1 MAHFRDQPM
10 GVMGEDI
17 FNHRIRRSQA
27 EDLKRGKTMPM
38 TKNPIK
44 PEIIFD
50 VRSLRKQVYEY
61 LRNEMSHGR
70 LEPGSFINLN
80 ETSQRLGISKTPL
93 RDALIQLEC
102 EGFVSILPRRG
113 VLVKRLTIE
122 DVRNILEVV
131 GALESAVIL
140 SVFDKIGPEQI
151 NRLQG
156 MNRKM
161 IAAVEREDFDT
172 YYQLNIDFH
181 DVFLDLNENADLQRI
196 VTPLKQ
202 RLYDFPRRTYIKEW
216 ELINCNEH
224 QKLIEYLKEGKPG
237 KAARLWRDSHWSF
250 KAYEKFIRRFYAD
263 SEENIASHL
272 AWR

>member
-1 MAHFRDQPM
+1 MMTNPKKS
-10 GVMGEDI
+10 ETI
-17 FNHRIRRSQA
+17 F
-27 EDLKRGKTMPM
+27 E
-38 TKNPIK
+38 
-44 PEIIFD
+44 
-50 VRSLRKQVYEY
+50 VRSLREQVYEY
-61 LRNEMSHGR
+61 LRNEMYHGR
-70 LEPGSFINLN
+70 LEPGVFINLN
-80 ETSQRLGISKTPL
+80 EISQRLGISKTPL

-113 VLVKRLTIE
+113 VLVKKLTIE

-140 SVFDKIGPEQI
+140 SVFDKIGPKQI
-151 NRLQG
+151 KRLETLHG
-156 MNRKM
+156 KM
-161 IAAVEREDFDT
+161 LEAVEGEEFDT

-216 ELINCNEH
+216 ELINCGEH
-224 QKLIEYLKEGKPG
+224 QQLIEYVKGGNSE
-237 KAARLWRDSHWSF
+237 KASRLWRDSHWSF
-250 KAYEKFIRRFYAD
+250 KAYETFIRRFYAD
-263 SEENIASHL
+263 SEAHIASHL

>member
-1 MAHFRDQPM
+1 
-10 GVMGEDI
+10 
-17 FNHRIRRSQA
+17 
-27 EDLKRGKTMPM
+27 M
-38 TKNPIK
+38 TKRPK
-44 PEIIFD
+44 EPEVVFE
-50 VRSLRKQVYEY
+50 VRSLREQVYEY

-70 LEPGSFINLN
+70 LDPGSFINLN
-80 ETSQRLGISKTPL
+80 EISQRLRISKTPL

-113 VLVKRLTIE
+113 VLVKKLTIR

-140 SVFDKIGPEQI
+140 SVFDKIGSEQI
-151 NRLQG
+151 NRLEE

-172 YYQLNIDFH
+172 YYRLNIDFH

-216 ELINCNEH
+216 ERINCSEH
-224 QKLIEYLKEGKPG
+224 EKLIAYIKEGKPEN
-237 KAARLWRDSHWSF
+237 ASHLWRDSHWSF

>member
-1 MAHFRDQPM
+1 
-10 GVMGEDI
+10 
-17 FNHRIRRSQA
+17 
-27 EDLKRGKTMPM
+27 M
-38 TKNPIK
+38 TKK
-44 PEIIFD
+44 PKEPDVIFE
-50 VRSLRKQVYEY
+50 VRSLREQVYEY

-70 LEPGSFINLN
+70 LDPGSFINLN
-80 ETSQRLGISKTPL
+80 EISQRLGISKTPL
-93 RDALIQLEC
+93 RDAVIQLEC

-113 VLVKRLTIE
+113 VVVKKLTIG

-131 GALESAVIL
+131 G
-140 SVFDKIGPEQI
+140 PEQI
-151 NRLQG
+151 NRLEE

-172 YYQLNIDFH
+172 YYRLNIDFH

-216 ELINCNEH
+216 ELINCSEH
-224 QKLIEYLKEGKPG
+224 QKLIEYIREGKPEN
-237 KAARLWRDSHWSF
+237 ASQLWRDSHWSF